1 MDKGIRNSHQ
11 ILGVGDDGF
20 LKNLHMTNN
29 GELKVVISE
38 SASGDSKVET
48 TLKAEIINVGIST
61 QTIDINKKVTS
72 ISIANYSETSNI
84 NIEIDG
90 IIYVIGANIATELP
104 INKEISV
111 INISATAANTKLQYI
126 IKGVE

>member
-1 MDKGIRNSHQ
+1 MDEGIRNSHQ

-38 SASGDSKVET
+38 GGSGDSKVET
-48 TLKAEIINVGIST
+48 TLKAEIINVGIAT

-72 ISIANYSETSNI
+72 ISIANYSETANI

-90 IIYVIGANIATELP
+90 IIYVVGANIATELP